1 MIFGGLQQKK
11 FEGADF
17 FDLTWIREITAANL
31 CNQLGCKGL
40 EKTRKRPR
48 VQSIMKGRIGLV
60 FLIQCCVV
68 SPNER
73 SLDSSLGFRLALNQK
88 SIVLSVLSI
97 LTGHQRVFLG
107 FFQTLS
113 LQYLTDLLCIYFTDS
128 GNRKGLAGGWIFFM
142 GLDCPAAKRQGGE
155 A

>member
-1 MIFGGLQQKK
+1 
-11 FEGADF
+11 
-17 FDLTWIREITAANL
+17 
-31 CNQLGCKGL
+31 
-40 EKTRKRPR
+40 
-48 VQSIMKGRIGLV
+48 MKCRIELV

-68 SPNER
+68 SPNEL

-113 LQYLTDLLCIYFTDS
+113 LQCLTYLLCIYLTDS
-128 GNRKGLAGGWIFFM
+128 G
-142 GLDCPAAKRQGGE
+142 
-155 A
+155 